1 MRKILFLFL
10 LLGTALTSVRGE
22 ERLQVET
29 VEAPQGG
36 ETEMVVNFLLD
47 EHHNYVSYQFKVELP
62 AGITLKTNEYGK
74 ASICLGDGQ
83 PAALFTID
91 LNATSQIV
99 TCYSNPS
106 TPIGGSEGVL
116 VRIPVIASEGLA
128 IGEQLSGKLSG
139 VVFSTLEAAA
149 VNMADV
155 SFNINI
161 VEKITLLNENDTEL
175 PTAANGVKVKV
186 VRTISANSWS
196 TICLPFAMTEEQVAI
211 AFGTDVELADFTS
224 WSSEEDDDGNIVA
237 ISVGFTDVTEIEAN
251 HPYIIKVK
259 NAITEFTADGVDI
272 EAEEEP
278 SVMVGKKKAER
289 GYMIGN
295 YVAGTTI
302 PENDLFLNGSKFWY
316 SKGRSTMKAFRAYF
330 EFADV
335 LTNVEEAGAR
345 IVLSFPD
352 EPTGIDA
359 VSKHIVCDGQ
369 TYNLLGGKV
378 SDTLRKGI
386 YIRDG
391 KKMVVK

>member
-1 MRKILFLFL
+1 MKRLIICVLAVVLAYANGTAQTVTVADVEALPGETVTFVLNLSGGKADTYTSLQFDAEFPAGFTTTGDYSISPKWKNASATVGDVIDGVATIPVSSAEVIAGTDVEGLFSVDFTVGQNVALGEYEIALRKITFGYGFIDKDI
-10 LLGTALTSVRGE
+10 
-22 ERLQVET
+22 
-29 VEAPQGG
+29 APDV
-36 ETEMVVNFLLD
+36 T
-47 EHHNYVSYQFKVELP
+47 
-62 AGITLKTNEYGK
+62 
-74 ASICLGDGQ
+74 
-83 PAALFTID
+83 FT
-91 LNATSQIV
+91 
-99 TCYSNPS
+99 
-106 TPIGGSEGVL
+106 
-116 VRIPVIASEGLA
+116 
-128 IGEQLSGKLSG
+128 
-139 VVFSTLEAAA
+139 
-149 VNMADV
+149 
-155 SFNINI
+155 
-161 VEKITLLNENDTEL
+161 
-175 PTAANGVKVKV
+175 VKV
-186 VRTISANSWS
+186 VNAHTVVLDENATAIPETAESVNVRVRRTINANSWS
-196 TICLPFAMTEEQVAI
+196 TICLPFAMTEEQVTS

-316 SKGRSTMKAFRAYF
+316 SKGLSTMKAFRAYF

-359 VSKHIVCDGQ
+359 MSKHIDYDGQ
-369 TYNLLGGKV
+369 TYNLLGEKV
-378 SDTLRKGI
+378 TDTLRKGI